1 MATGS
6 LYLNRDIIL
15 ATKRQYINERR
26 KKTPLEAVLSLA
38 QMQRRPRSVL
48 DTMQDNDRV
57 TLIGQITRTETYDPV
72 STALSYVREGVD
84 AIAFFTD
91 HSIYSGDLDDMLMV
105 ARGVKDIP
113 IIYQNYTLD
122 EYSVLSARAADA
134 SALILYASLL
144 DGATLRRVVSATQRW
159 KMTALIQMD
168 DLNMLPAVEILSPH
182 AIAYGDDLSGKL
194 ERSLKDLGA
203 IRHKLPLHTRV
214 LLMHC
219 LQSLEEVEAALALNV
234 HGIIVGDA
242 LLKNEKKAAHLREI
256 IGHPMAGS

>member
-6 LYLNRDIIL
+6 LHLNRDIIL

-26 KKTPLEAVLSLA
+26 KKTPMEAVLSLA

-48 DTMQDNDRV
+48 DTMQDDDRV
-57 TLIGQITRTETYDPV
+57 TLIGQILRTETYDPV
-72 STALSYVREGVD
+72 STALTYVREGAD

-105 ARGVKDIP
+105 ARGVKDTP

-134 SALILYASLL
+134 SALVLYASLL
-144 DGATLRRVVSATQRW
+144 DAATLRRVVSATQRW
-159 KMTALIQMD
+159 KMTAVVQMD
-168 DLNMLPAVEILSPH
+168 DTSQLPLVETLSPH

-194 ERSLKDLGA
+194 ELSLKELA
-203 IRHKLPLHTRV
+203 ALRNHLPTHIRV

-219 LQSLEEVEAALALNV
+219 LQTLEEVEAVLALNI

-242 LLKNEKKAAHLREI
+242 LLKNEKKAARLRQM
-256 IGHPMAGS
+256 IGHPMASS